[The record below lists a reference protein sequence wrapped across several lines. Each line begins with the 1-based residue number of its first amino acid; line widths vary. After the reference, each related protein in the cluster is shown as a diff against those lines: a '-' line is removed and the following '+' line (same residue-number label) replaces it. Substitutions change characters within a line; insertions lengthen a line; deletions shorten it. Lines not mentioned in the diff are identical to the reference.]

1 MASFFIRWLVLTVA
15 AAVMVLLLP
24 GMHAVGQPPI
34 LGIAAFSL
42 FMALLNASIK
52 PVVQTLALPFTILS
66 FGVLALVINWLFMEL
81 ASWLSLSLFDVGVTI
96 DGFWWAVLGSIIMSI
111 VSGIVSAAIGS

>member
-1 MASFFIRWLVLTVA
+1 MHFREQFYGYYEGQDMSMAWLAAGNDHGSRLSHRTGIINTMASFFIRWLVLTVA

-42 FMALLNASIK
+42 FMALLNA
-52 PVVQTLALPFTILS
+52 VEFYAR
-66 FGVLALVINWLFMEL
+66 
-81 ASWLSLSLFDVGVTI
+81 
-96 DGFWWAVLGSIIMSI
+96 
-111 VSGIVSAAIGS
+111 